1 MKYRVRLTGK
11 AEADVASVLEWFRDQ
26 QALAAGGKWYAAL
39 MKALDTLEMH
49 PERCGLAVEADE
61 LGQEVR
67 ELLIGKRRGVYR
79 LLFIV
84 SGKAVEILRVW
95 HGARDAVTRDDL

>member
-1 MKYRVRLTGK
+1 MSYRVRLTEK

-39 MKALDTLEMH
+39 DTLEKH
-49 PERCGLAVEADE
+49 PERCSMAAESNE
-61 LGQEVR
+61 LGGEIR
-67 ELLIGKRRGVYR
+67 ELLIGKRHGVFR

-84 SGKAVEILRVW
+84 RGKAVEILRVW
-95 HGARDAVTRDDL
+95 HAARNTMTRDDL